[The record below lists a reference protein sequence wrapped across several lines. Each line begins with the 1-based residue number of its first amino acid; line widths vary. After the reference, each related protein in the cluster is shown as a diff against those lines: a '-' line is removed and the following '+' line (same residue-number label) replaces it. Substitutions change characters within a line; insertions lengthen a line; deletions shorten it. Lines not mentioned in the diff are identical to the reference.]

1 MDDKRFV
8 ALLPENLQLKIL
20 SLVTNGEEVTANALP
35 AQPPLPAQPALPESS
50 AESSA
55 ATLAGLQARVH
66 THGFGWQDAFVG
78 ADVAAALLA
87 GAQALQPALTP
98 AGMSSSVA
106 RWRDPT
112 ARGDLT
118 AWLPFEGAPSAPHA
132 QLCAS
137 AAWAA
142 LRQRLQLLV
151 TSLNR
156 TAAAEGRELVA
167 LPDKAMIAHYPTG
180 ARYVRHSD
188 VSPAVS
194 HRRLT
199 AILYLNADWR
209 EEHGGQL
216 VLFGGDGGGGGGGGG
231 GETVVAPNLGRLLL
245 FRSNLEH
252 EVRTTHQPRWAITTW
267 IVVARQAE
275 VAAPP
280 PAAAAALPPAALSP
294 AALIAAL
301 TAPPP
306 AAAAALPP
314 ATLSPAALIAAL
326 TAAAGAPAGAG
337 AERRS
342 SAVATTTT
350 TTAAATSMD
359 DKRFVA
365 LLPEN
370 LQLKIL
376 SLVTNG
382 EGGAPRE
389 LPAQAALPAQLAL
402 PEQQART
409 TTAIAE
415 ASGPSS
421 GLAGTPE
428 PADGPAVSTGAAA
441 GAAARIFV
449 SVASYRDPECPHTL
463 LSLFTKAARP
473 ERLVVG
479 VCFQCGSGG
488 GGAGAEGGDE
498 GEDGD
503 EACVDLSLLRAEW
516 RQQVRSVRM
525 PWREARGPVWA
536 RHLVQRE
543 LYDGEEFYLQI
554 DSHSRFVPGWDERLV
569 AMLARCGSPKAVLST
584 YPLPYEGAAA
594 AARVSTEERLT
605 LLCTR
610 AADAAF
616 DADGML
622 RFRARLLAAPP
633 CAPVPTAFWAAGF
646 SFSRGELVREVHL
659 YIAHACG
666 ACTTALRTRH
676 VGLGLACGREG
687 GCWLNE
693 RGRGLPS

>member
-20 SLVTNGEEVTANALP
+20 SLVTDGEEGTANALSV
-35 AQPPLPAQPALPESS
+35 QPPLPAQPALPESS
-50 AESSA
+50 AESSTV
-55 ATLAGLQARVH
+55 TLAGLKARVR
-66 THGFGWQDAFVG
+66 THGFGWEDAFVG

-87 GAQALQPALTP
+87 GAQMLQPALTP

-112 ARGDLT
+112 SRGDLT
-118 AWLPFEGAPSAPHA
+118 AWLPLEGAPSAPHV
-132 QLCAS
+132 QLCTS

-167 LPDKAMIAHYPTG
+167 LPDKAMLAHYPIG

-216 VLFGGDGGGGGGGGG
+216 VLFGGDGDGGG

-267 IVVARQAE
+267 IVAARQAE
-275 VAAPP
+275 VPAPP

-301 TAPPP
+301 TA
-306 AAAAALPP
+306 AAD
-314 ATLSPAALIAAL
+314 
-326 TAAAGAPAGAG
+326 APASAG
-337 AERRS
+337 AEKRGGAS
-342 SAVATTTT
+342 VDDT
-350 TTAAATSMD
+350 TTAAAATATAATATATSMD

-402 PEQQART
+402 PEQART
-409 TTAIAE
+409 TAPAPAK
-415 ASGPSS
+415 ASGSSS

-428 PADGPAVSTGAAA
+428 PADGPAVDTGAA
-441 GAAARIFV
+441 GAAGATGAAGAGAAGALGRIFV

-463 LSLFTKAARP
+463 LALFTKATRP

-479 VCFQCGSGG
+479 VCFQCGGG
-488 GGAGAEGGDE
+488 GGAGDQ
-498 GEDGD
+498 GEDDD

-610 AADAAF
+610 PADAAF

-646 SFSRGELVREVHL
+646 SFSRGELVREVRICI
-659 YIAHACG
+659 YT
-666 ACTTALRTRH
+666 CT
-676 VGLGLACGREG
+676 
-687 GCWLNE
+687 
-693 RGRGLPS
+693 